1 MFDFQTPYPDFDI
14 EELNRYAHSKGVKLM
29 MHHETSASTINYER
43 HLEKAYSLMNKY
55 GYDAVKSGYVGDIIP
70 RGDYHYSQSTNNHYL
85 YCIKEYAHLS
95 WLNYAFLMTMIIVS
109 VIADYRINVSAISD
123 ADYSR
128 NNLLTTIKK
137 LTRMKRQ
144 RSIEMMIEVPTLVFW
159 LLWSGIEVWIYMPA
173 DAPDFVRAA
182 VYGGIVGGVIGGVCG
197 LIFAFRIFFKMQ
209 RTNDEVISQI
219 NELNA

>member
-1 MFDFQTPYPDFDI
+1 MENNNQNTELELMRSQMEDFKAQLDKQKI
-14 EELNRYAHSKGVKLM
+14 VNEKMIIGSMKKSMSWIKRYVYF
-29 MHHETSASTINYER
+29 EC
-43 HLEKAYSLMNKY
+43 SLVPII
-55 GYDAVKSGYVGDIIP
+55 AVSWFA
-70 RGDYHYSQSTNNHYL
+70 
-85 YCIKEYAHLS
+85 IKEFAHLS
-95 WLNYAFLMTMIIVS
+95 WLNYAFLMIITIVS

-144 RSIEMMIEVPTLVFW
+144 RSIEMMIEMPAIVLW
-159 LLWSGIEVWIYMPA
+159 LLWSGIEAWIYMPA
-173 DAPDFVRAA
+173 DAPDFMRGA
-182 VYGGIVGGVIGGVCG
+182 VYGGIVGVVIGGVCG

>member
-1 MFDFQTPYPDFDI
+1 MENNNQNTELELMRSQMEDFKAQLDKQKI
-14 EELNRYAHSKGVKLM
+14 VNEKMIIGSMKKSMSWIKRYVYF
-29 MHHETSASTINYER
+29 EC
-43 HLEKAYSLMNKY
+43 SLVPII
-55 GYDAVKSGYVGDIIP
+55 AVSWFA
-70 RGDYHYSQSTNNHYL
+70 
-85 YCIKEYAHLS
+85 IKEFAHLS
-95 WLNYAFLMTMIIVS
+95 WLNYAFLMIITIVS

-144 RSIEMMIEVPTLVFW
+144 RSIEMMIEMPAIVLW
-159 LLWSGIEVWIYMPA
+159 LLWSGIEAWIYMPA
-173 DAPDFVRAA
+173 DAPDFMRGA
-182 VYGGIVGGVIGGVCG
+182 VYGGIVGGIIGGFCG
-197 LIFAFRIFFKMQ
+197 LIFAFRVFFKMQ

>member
-1 MFDFQTPYPDFDI
+1 MENNNQNTELELMRSQMKDFKAQLDKQKI
-14 EELNRYAHSKGVKLM
+14 VNEKMIIGSMKKSMSWIKRYVYF
-29 MHHETSASTINYER
+29 EC
-43 HLEKAYSLMNKY
+43 SLVPII
-55 GYDAVKSGYVGDIIP
+55 AVSWFA
-70 RGDYHYSQSTNNHYL
+70 
-85 YCIKEYAHLS
+85 IKEFAHLS
-95 WLNYAFLMTMIIVS
+95 WLNYAFLMIITIVS

-144 RSIEMMIEVPTLVFW
+144 RSIEMMIEMPAIVLW
-159 LLWSGIEVWIYMPA
+159 LLWSGIEAWIYMPA
-173 DAPDFVRAA
+173 DAPDFMRGA

>member
-1 MFDFQTPYPDFDI
+1 MENNNQNT
-14 EELNRYAHSKGVKLM
+14 ELELM
-29 MHHETSASTINYER
+29 RSQMEYFKAQLDKQKIVN
-43 HLEKAYSLMNKY
+43 EKMIIGSMKKSMSWIKRFVYFECCLVPLL
-55 GYDAVKSGYVGDIIP
+55 AVLSW
-70 RGDYHYSQSTNNHYL
+70 L
-85 YCIKEYAHLS
+85 AIKEFAHLS
-95 WLNYAFLMTMIIVS
+95 WLNYAFLMTMVIVS

-137 LTRMKRQ
+137 LTRMKRL
-144 RSIEMMIEVPTLVFW
+144 RSIEMMIEVPTLFIW
-159 LLWSGIEVWIYMPA
+159 LLWSGIEAWIYMPA
-173 DAPDFVRAA
+173 DAPDCARGA

>member
-1 MFDFQTPYPDFDI
+1 IIGSMKKSMSWI
-14 EELNRYAHSKGVKLM
+14 KRYVYF
-29 MHHETSASTINYER
+29 EC
-43 HLEKAYSLMNKY
+43 SLVPII
-55 GYDAVKSGYVGDIIP
+55 AVSWFA
-70 RGDYHYSQSTNNHYL
+70 
-85 YCIKEYAHLS
+85 IKEYAHLS
-95 WLNYAFLMTMIIVS
+95 WLNYAFLMTMVIVS

-137 LTRMKRQ
+137 LTRMKRL
-144 RSIEMMIEVPTLVFW
+144 RSIEMMIEVPTLFIW
-159 LLWSGIEVWIYMPA
+159 LLWSGIEAWIYMPA
-173 DAPDFVRAA
+173 DAPDFMRGA

-197 LIFAFRIFFKMQ
+197 LIFAFRVFFKMQ

>member
-1 MFDFQTPYPDFDI
+1 MENNNQNTELELMRSQMEDFKAQLDKQKI
-14 EELNRYAHSKGVKLM
+14 VN
-29 MHHETSASTINYER
+29 
-43 HLEKAYSLMNKY
+43 EKMIISSMKKSMSWIKRFVYFECCLVPFI
-55 GYDAVKSGYVGDIIP
+55 AVS
-70 RGDYHYSQSTNNHYL
+70 SWL
-85 YCIKEYAHLS
+85 AIKEFAHLS
-95 WLNYAFLMTMIIVS
+95 WLNYAFLMTMIIIS

-137 LTRMKRQ
+137 LTRMKRL
-144 RSIEMMIEVPTLVFW
+144 RSIEMMIEVPTLFIW
-159 LLWSGIEVWIYMPA
+159 LLWSGIEAWIYMPA
-173 DAPDFVRAA
+173 DAPDCARGA

>member
-1 MFDFQTPYPDFDI
+1 MENNNQNTELELMRSQMEDFKAQLDKQKI
-14 EELNRYAHSKGVKLM
+14 VN
-29 MHHETSASTINYER
+29 
-43 HLEKAYSLMNKY
+43 EKMIIGSMKKSMSWIKRFVYFECCLVPII
-55 GYDAVKSGYVGDIIP
+55 AVSWFA
-70 RGDYHYSQSTNNHYL
+70 
-85 YCIKEYAHLS
+85 IKEYAILS

-128 NNLLTTIKK
+128 DNLVSTIKK
-137 LTRMKRQ
+137 LTRMKRL
-144 RSIEMMIEVPTLVFW
+144 RSIEMMIEVPVLVVW
-159 LLWSGIEVWIYMPA
+159 LLWSCIEAWMYMPA

-182 VYGGIVGGVIGGVCG
+182 VYGGMVGGVIGAVCG
-197 LIFAFRIFFKMQ
+197 LIFAFRIFLKMQ

>member
-1 MFDFQTPYPDFDI
+1 MENNNQNTELELMRSQMEDFKAQLDKQKI
-14 EELNRYAHSKGVKLM
+14 VN
-29 MHHETSASTINYER
+29 
-43 HLEKAYSLMNKY
+43 EKMIIGSMKKSMSWIKRFVYFECCLVPII
-55 GYDAVKSGYVGDIIP
+55 AVSW
-70 RGDYHYSQSTNNHYL
+70 L
-85 YCIKEYAHLS
+85 AIKEFAHLS
-95 WLNYAFLMTMIIVS
+95 WLNYAFLMTMVIAS

-137 LTRMKRQ
+137 LTRMKRL
-144 RSIEMMIEVPTLVFW
+144 RSIEMMIEVPTLFIW
-159 LLWSGIEVWIYMPA
+159 LLWSGIEAWIYMPA
-173 DAPDFVRAA
+173 DAPDCARGA

>member
-1 MFDFQTPYPDFDI
+1 MENNNQNTELELMRSQMEDFKAQLDKQKI
-14 EELNRYAHSKGVKLM
+14 VN
-29 MHHETSASTINYER
+29 
-43 HLEKAYSLMNKY
+43 EKMIIGSMKKSMSWIKRFVYFECCLVPII
-55 GYDAVKSGYVGDIIP
+55 AVSW
-70 RGDYHYSQSTNNHYL
+70 L
-85 YCIKEYAHLS
+85 AIKEYALLS
-95 WLNYAFLMTMIIVS
+95 WLNYAFLMTMVIVS

-128 NNLLTTIKK
+128 NNLLTTMNK
-137 LTRMKRQ
+137 LIRMKRQ
-144 RSIEMMIEVPTLVFW
+144 RSIEMMIEVPTLFIW

-173 DAPDFVRAA
+173 DAPDCARGA

>member
-1 MFDFQTPYPDFDI
+1 MENNNQNTELELMRSQMEDFKAQLDKQKI
-14 EELNRYAHSKGVKLM
+14 VN
-29 MHHETSASTINYER
+29 
-43 HLEKAYSLMNKY
+43 EKMIIGSMKKSMSWIKRFVYFECCLVPII
-55 GYDAVKSGYVGDIIP
+55 AVSWFA
-70 RGDYHYSQSTNNHYL
+70 
-85 YCIKEYAHLS
+85 IKEYALLS

-128 NNLLTTIKK
+128 DNLVITIKK

-144 RSIEMMIEVPTLVFW
+144 RSIEMMIEVPVLVVW
-159 LLWSGIEVWIYMPA
+159 LLWSGIEAWMYMPA

-182 VYGGIVGGVIGGVCG
+182 VYCGMVGGVIGVVCG
-197 LIFAFRIFFKMQ
+197 LIFAFRIFLKMQ